1 MDTVVGHAAVPVG
14 FTNSFA
20 LGSSGGSSELSTLER
35 GTLRALLSRTLGDS
49 NSISLRAGA
58 NVRVGPFTTSA
69 LARYPGNRL
78 FAALTGG
85 AVERVVDRYDDA
97 VFRDTVNDLLDMAGP
112 SPYTSLLRGAFDSVD
127 VRAMSMGDRQ
137 KFLAALSLAVASGGP
152 NLCQTQALLGMLASS
167 QPPGW
172 SGGGCGQGA
181 GTGCNGGSFSYQVT
195 GQGTASIDLGD
206 GYTLRIDQANS
217 EIDLVDSNT
226 GNTTT
231 IWGDPHMG
239 MNGNDNAFQ
248 FTGNVTLNLPDGTK
262 ITLQTTPWQSNPNA
276 YLVQNVV
283 VTRGSQAIVV
293 DDMDQ
298 NSNDLG
304 KMTIQQY
311 DSAGQLERL
320 LNPDGTELYLNSD
333 GNGWDVLQDG
343 LYLRPLTEQ
352 DLEAGDAAQA
362 NGSATFAWDLG
373 VLSGLLNEL
382 SATQGEYAALGGGRR

>member
-20 LGSSGGSSELSTLER
+20 PGSNNSTSELSTLER
-35 GTLRALLSRTLGDS
+35 GTLRALVSRTLGDS
-49 NSISLRAGA
+49 A
-58 NVRVGPFTTSA
+58 NVRVGPFSTAA

-112 SPYTSLLRGAFDSVD
+112 SPYTSLLRSEFDSVD

-152 NLCQTQALLGMLASS
+152 NLCQTQALLGML
-167 QPPGW
+167 
-172 SGGGCGQGA
+172 GCGPGA

-195 GQGTASIDLGD
+195 GQGTANIDLGD

-293 DDMDQ
+293 DNMDQ

-304 KMTIQQY
+304 KMSIQQY
-311 DSAGQLERL
+311 DGAGQLERL
-320 LNPDGTELYLNSD
+320 LNPDGTELYLNSA

-382 SATQGEYAALGGGRR
+382 SGTQGEYAALGGGRR